1 MWAAKWVD
9 MKAVM
14 LCARGR
20 VTFECNNKLASL
32 SVYISLCFPLWVCV
46 WNRAQRVCRVEMRE
60 LSAGGGKKGRRKK
73 EKPRSCT
80 RPSLQCQSWSE
91 DRKEIEN
98 VCAYGECEREEE
110 L

>member
-9 MKAVM
+9 MKAAM

-60 LSAGGGKKGRRKK
+60 LSAGGGK
-73 EKPRSCT
+73 
-80 RPSLQCQSWSE
+80 
-91 DRKEIEN
+91 
-98 VCAYGECEREEE
+98 EREKKKKREAAQLHKAVSPVSE
-110 L
+110 LERGQKRNRECVCIRRV